1 MTDLAELIAAVGV
14 VVMLVALPVFAIII
28 FFFFVGYLIKG
39 RLDNVARGSLFD
51 MMRGT
56 FEPAGNQSRKTAAEH
71 LGTLIEK
78 TSLTSAEEVEWEQIT
93 QSLREEER

>member
-14 VVMLVALPVFAIII
+14 VVMLVALPVLAIII

-39 RLDNVARGSLFD
+39 RLNNVARGSLFD

-56 FEPAGNQSRKTAAEH
+56 FEPSAEQANRPASEH
-71 LGTLIEK
+71 LGTPLEK

>member
-1 MTDLAELIAAVGV
+1 
-14 VVMLVALPVFAIII
+14 MLVALPVLAVII

-56 FEPAGNQSRKTAAEH
+56 FEPAGQQTRKPTSET
-71 LGTLIEK
+71 LGTSIEK
-78 TSLTSAEEVEWEQIT
+78 TSLTSDEEVEWEQIT